1 MAVSK
6 FREQNYWPGFVDALT
21 NVILI
26 LVFVVV
32 IFALSVFYFTAKL
45 AQSEIGRKLLVA
57 RSAYQVNLEAK
68 VSASEEKI
76 KALNQRIAELE
87 ADRGRVLRPSQAP
100 TGAPLLKNPVELRA
114 DKNTSLGGSESG
126 GVPVTIAS
134 NTNAII
140 VSFAPGVSEIDKKIH
155 EAINAAVGSYMESD
169 RWRVELIAE
178 ATEESFSEGRRL
190 GFYRIAVIRNYLVSK
205 GVNPANVETVIKQA
219 PVSNNERSRVS
230 IRIRK

>member
-1 MAVSK
+1 MAGTNS
-6 FREQNYWPGFVDALT
+6 REQNYWPGFVDALT

-45 AQSEIGRKLLVA
+45 AQSEIGRKVLVA
-57 RSAYQVNLEAK
+57 RNAYQVNLEAK
-68 VSASEEKI
+68 VTASEEKI

-87 ADRGRVLRPSQAP
+87 AERNRVVRPSQPP
-100 TGAPLLKNPVELRA
+100 TGTPLLKAPVELKA
-114 DKNTSLGGSESG
+114 DKNASIGGGEPG
-126 GVPVTIAS
+126 GIPVTIA
-134 NTNAII
+134 NNANAII

-155 EAINAAVGSYMESD
+155 EAINTAIGSYSESE

-205 GVNPANVETVIKQA
+205 GVNPANVETVIRQA
-219 PVSNNERSRVS
+219 SGGNNERSRVL